1 VPAAAPAVR
10 VTRLNELPA
19 DLQRQVPA
27 LTVGGSVYS
36 TQAEKRMVI
45 LNGQVFVEGA
55 MLTAELKLEQI
66 LAKSAV
72 LSIRGQ
78 RFELPL

>member
-1 VPAAAPAVR
+1 MLR
-10 VTRLNELPA
+10 QNELPE
-19 DLQRQVPA
+19 DLRRQVPV

-36 TQAEKRMVI
+36 PQADKRMVI
-45 LNGQVFVEGA
+45 LNGQVFAEGA
-55 MLTAELKLEQI
+55 MLTPELKLEQI
-66 LAKSAV
+66 RPKSAV